1 MTPDCLWLIWPAFVY
16 QISISRM
23 FEGSYFKMRG
33 WPSRKRSWQQR
44 WRLRACAPAFKP
56 PRPLMNCLSQTNDM
70 ENTRVI
76 MELKKKTHFPKQH
89 HHQSITFWIL
99 KPATTTL
106 KHSQIDTLELKKKK
120 KTKHNNTLIFKNLRL
135 TLPGQGA
142 VLLQT
147 LDSLKGPL
155 QCVPYGETHV
165 LVRTCDPWPHVT
177 EHELHWD
184 HSSAPDSPVW
194 EKGDTS

>member
-1 MTPDCLWLIWPAFVY
+1 MLDSSKNTWNDDT
-16 QISISRM
+16 
-23 FEGSYFKMRG
+23 
-33 WPSRKRSWQQR
+33 
-44 WRLRACAPAFKP
+44 
-56 PRPLMNCLSQTNDM
+56 QTFSDRHIGI
-70 ENTRVI
+70 TVI
-76 MELKKKTHFPKQH
+76 IKSL
-89 HHQSITFWIL
+89 L
-99 KPATTTL
+99 
-106 KHSQIDTLELKKKK
+106 
-120 KTKHNNTLIFKNLRL
+120 KHNNTLIFKNLRL

>member
-1 MTPDCLWLIWPAFVY
+1 M
-16 QISISRM
+16 S
-23 FEGSYFKMRG
+23 K
-33 WPSRKRSWQQR
+33 
-44 WRLRACAPAFKP
+44 
-56 PRPLMNCLSQTNDM
+56 
-70 ENTRVI
+70 
-76 MELKKKTHFPKQH
+76 
-89 HHQSITFWIL
+89 
-99 KPATTTL
+99 
-106 KHSQIDTLELKKKK
+106 
-120 KTKHNNTLIFKNLRL
+120 TLIFKNLRL

-155 QCVPYGETHV
+155 QCVPYGVTHV
-165 LVRTCDPWPHVT
+165 LVRTCDPCPQVT

>member
-1 MTPDCLWLIWPAFVY
+1 MTTKKTTHFHKIT
-16 QISISRM
+16 R
-23 FEGSYFKMRG
+23 
-33 WPSRKRSWQQR
+33 RKTLDQ
-44 WRLRACAPAFKP
+44 
-56 PRPLMNCLSQTNDM
+56 
-70 ENTRVI
+70 RVI
-76 MELKKKTHFPKQH
+76 KKMIIIRCK
-89 HHQSITFWIL
+89 I
-99 KPATTTL
+99 
-106 KHSQIDTLELKKKK
+106 HSDTIQYNTIRYNFLPFQQQMTYKKKK
-120 KTKHNNTLIFKNLRL
+120 KTFKNLRL

-165 LVRTCDPWPHVT
+165 LVRTCDPCPHVT
-177 EHELHWD
+177 EQELHWD

>member
-1 MTPDCLWLIWPAFVY
+1 M
-16 QISISRM
+16 S
-23 FEGSYFKMRG
+23 K
-33 WPSRKRSWQQR
+33 
-44 WRLRACAPAFKP
+44 
-56 PRPLMNCLSQTNDM
+56 
-70 ENTRVI
+70 
-76 MELKKKTHFPKQH
+76 
-89 HHQSITFWIL
+89 
-99 KPATTTL
+99 
-106 KHSQIDTLELKKKK
+106 
-120 KTKHNNTLIFKNLRL
+120 TLIVKNLRL

-155 QCVPYGETHV
+155 QCVPYGVTHV

-184 HSSAPDSPVW
+184 HSSGPDSPVW